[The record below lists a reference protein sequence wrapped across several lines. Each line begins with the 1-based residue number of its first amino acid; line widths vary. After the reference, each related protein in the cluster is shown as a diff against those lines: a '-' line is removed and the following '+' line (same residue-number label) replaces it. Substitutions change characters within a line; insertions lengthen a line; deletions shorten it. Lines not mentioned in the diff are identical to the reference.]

1 MRIPQRSVLLLG
13 VHLPVCEILEN
24 ETTCTKESKVVNY
37 TTYIPYRGHLIKQVH
52 YHSKAKD
59 KNKCSEKQKTSE
71 SNKLTTQSSK
81 GDLLTITVKCFRYK
95 KTTNNIQIILTLS
108 NLCQL
113 PRGKNS
119 KLLLTP
125 GASGDLQPPVTLLG
139 RGRA

>member
-59 KNKCSEKQKTSE
+59 KNKCSEKQKNSE
-71 SNKLTTQSSK
+71 MCNAYGAVCAGK
-81 GDLLTITVKCFRYK
+81 GT
-95 KTTNNIQIILTLS
+95 
-108 NLCQL
+108 
-113 PRGKNS
+113 
-119 KLLLTP
+119 
-125 GASGDLQPPVTLLG
+125 
-139 RGRA
+139 GRAIARQAPGLGLGGQ

>member
-1 MRIPQRSVLLLG
+1 M
-13 VHLPVCEILEN
+13 
-24 ETTCTKESKVVNY
+24 
-37 TTYIPYRGHLIKQVH
+37 H

-59 KNKCSEKQKTSE
+59 TVKTNVQKSKKTSE
-71 SNKLTTQSSK
+71 SNTLTTQSSK

-108 NLCQL
+108 NLCKL